1 MTERFGKGQ
10 PRQGFC
16 ESFRK
21 FPDGAVGA
29 LRNQD
34 WVYALRLPVPRAHTA
49 KGEAFLSTLI
59 FLKQLFV
66 LHSRRSQAPR
76 FVFSEDCFCER
87 RQKTCTGS
95 RASKYQTSSP
105 GLIIRVS
112 VFGDETP
119 LIRNC
124 FEESAR
130 LHRKAFAEN
139 EMTYFITGFGQK
151 LSCRPNESCGKDL
164 EPALERS
171 MPNS

>member
-1 MTERFGKGQ
+1 MLGQVGQMTERFGKGQ

-59 FLKQLFV
+59 FLKQPFV

-76 FVFSEDCFCER
+76 FVLSEDCFCER
-87 RQKTCTGS
+87 RQKTFTGS
-95 RASKYQTSSP
+95 GASKYQTSSP
-105 GLIIRVS
+105 GLINPRFRIWRRNALNSKLFRRVS
-112 VFGDETP
+112 PTASQS
-119 LIRNC
+119 I
-124 FEESAR
+124 
-130 LHRKAFAEN
+130 
-139 EMTYFITGFGQK
+139 
-151 LSCRPNESCGKDL
+151 CRE
-164 EPALERS
+164 
-171 MPNS
+171 